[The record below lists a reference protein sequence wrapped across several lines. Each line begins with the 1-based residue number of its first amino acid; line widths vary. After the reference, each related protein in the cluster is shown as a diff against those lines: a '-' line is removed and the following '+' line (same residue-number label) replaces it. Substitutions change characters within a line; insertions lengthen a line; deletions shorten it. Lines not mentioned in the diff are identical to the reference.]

1 LESTLVDRRLP
12 SKDEIAGY
20 LKDRSNWGR
29 WPDNPSAGTTNLI
42 TPAKRREAAGL
53 VRTGQTVSL
62 SRALPTEPAPDNPQP
77 VQQFVKTIEVSDDV
91 GAAMDYL
98 GVFQH
103 GFSVTHI
110 DALSHFWDADGMF
123 EGHDPNTALTFD
135 GAKFGGVEA
144 WRDGIVTRGVLLDVP
159 KQRGGDFVRM
169 DTPVHGWELEEIVA
183 AEGITLEPGDAVIIH
198 CGREQYAE
206 ANGGY
211 YAPIGEPYPGLD
223 GSTLPFFKDNDVGLL
238 VWDMEDAAP
247 NQYDLPVT
255 VHGAINA
262 YGLAMVDNALLE
274 PLANACEATGRYEF
288 MLVCAPLVFE
298 GGTGSPVNPLAIF

>member
-1 LESTLVDRRLP
+1 MDRRLP
-12 SKDEIAGY
+12 GRDEIAAH
-20 LKDRSNWGR
+20 LRDRSNWGR
-29 WPDNPSAGTTNLI
+29 WPQNPSAGTANLI
-42 TPAKRREAAGL
+42 TAEKRVSAASL

-62 SRALPTEPAPDNPQP
+62 SRPLPTEPAPDNPQP
-77 VQQFVKTIEVSDDV
+77 VQQFVKRLDMEDGV
-91 GAAMDYL
+91 GAAMDHL

-123 EGHDPNTALTFD
+123 EGHDPEEALTFD

-144 WRDGIVTRGVLLDVP
+144 WSGGIITRGVLLDVP
-159 KQRGGDFVRM
+159 KHRGGEFVKM
-169 DTPVHGWELEEIVA
+169 DTPVHGWELEEIAA
-183 AEGITLEPGDAVIIH
+183 AEGLTLESGDAVVVH
-198 CGREQYAE
+198 CGREQYAA

-211 YAPIGEPYPGLD
+211 YAPVGKPYPGLH

-247 NQYDLPVT
+247 NEYGLPVT

-262 YGLAMVDNALLE
+262 YGLAMVDNALIE
-274 PLANACEATGRYEF
+274 PLSRACAETGRYEF

-298 GGTGSPVNPLAIF
+298 GGTGSPVNPLALF

>member
-1 LESTLVDRRLP
+1 VDRRLP
-12 SKDEIAGY
+12 TKDEIAGY

-42 TPAKRREAAGL
+42 TPEKRVAAAGL
-53 VRTGQTVSL
+53 VSTGRTVSL

-77 VQQFVKTIEVSDDV
+77 VQQFIKRIEVDESV
-91 GAAMDYL
+91 GAAMDYM

-123 EGHDPNTALTFD
+123 EGHDQDAALTFD
-135 GAKFGGVEA
+135 GATFGGVEA
-144 WRDGIVTRGVLLDVP
+144 WKQGIVTRGVLLDVP
-159 KQRGGDFVRM
+159 KHRGGDFVRL

-183 AEGITLEPGDAVIIH
+183 AEGITLEPGDAVVIH

-206 ANGGY
+206 SNGGY
-211 YAPIGEPYPGLD
+211 YAPIGEPFPGLD
-223 GSTLPFFKDNDVGLL
+223 GSTLPFFKNNDVGLL

-247 NQYDLPVT
+247 NQYGLPVT

-262 YGLAMVDNALLE
+262 YGLAMVDNALVE
-274 PLANACEATGRYEF
+274 PLAQACAEMGRYEF

-298 GGTGSPVNPLAIF
+298 GGTGSPVNPLALF